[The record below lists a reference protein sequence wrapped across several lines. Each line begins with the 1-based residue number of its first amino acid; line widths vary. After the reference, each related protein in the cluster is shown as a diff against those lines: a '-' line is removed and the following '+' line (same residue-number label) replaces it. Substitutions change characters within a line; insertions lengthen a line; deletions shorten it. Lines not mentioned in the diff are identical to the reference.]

1 MRSFALGDLDKFEL
15 LASYGKFTVA
25 LMGNPQTSDFE
36 LVDLDDAEK
45 IAQVKTDDAF
55 VSRGLRFIGAFA
67 ILDGLPRT
75 AFTEFLDDATIDTLA
90 WSYAQHYRS
99 RLEDT
104 GQVQRPPG
112 DSLQH
117 LEALWSLHDP
127 RLKT

>member
-1 MRSFALGDLDKFEL
+1 MGSLALGVLDRFEL

-25 LMGNPQTSDFE
+25 VMGNPQTSDFE

-45 IAQVKTDDAF
+45 IAQVKADGAF

-67 ILDGLPRT
+67 ILDGLPRA
-75 AFTEFLDDATIDTLA
+75 AFAEFLDDATIDTLA
-90 WSYAQHYRS
+90 WSYAQHYKS
-99 RLEDT
+99 RLEET
-104 GQVQRPPG
+104 GQTQTPG

-117 LEALWSLHDP
+117 LEALWSLHPP